1 MIKKIRA
8 DQLKPGIYVHDL
20 NCGWMDHPFMR
31 NRFKVESEAQVHA
44 ILKHGIREV
53 YIDTRKGDDIKD
65 AIPEEEAKAEIEKEL
80 VELATAEVQPETATS
95 FNEEIARAKKVHLEA
110 NQIIQNILK
119 DARLGKQ
126 VEIEQVEPMVEK
138 ITGTILRNNSA
149 LISLCKIKTKDTYTF
164 QHSVSVCALLVSFSR
179 AMNLDQETI
188 RQAGIGGLL
197 HDIGKMRVRD
207 EVLNKPGKLTDPE
220 FTHMKTHVEHSHEIL
235 SATPGLSRISIDVA
249 AQHHERHDG
258 TGYPHG
264 LKGGEISL
272 FGQMAA
278 IVDVYDAITSDR
290 VYHKGMQATDAL
302 RKIFEWSKFHF
313 NHQLAQ
319 SFTRAIGIYPSGTLV
334 RLESGLLGVVV
345 EQRESSLLQPLV
357 RVVYDTKRDFHI
369 EPKDIDLSRPF
380 GQGGG
385 DRILGHESGERW
397 RIDPQKYL

>member
-8 DQLKPGIYVHDL
+8 DQLKPGLFVHDL

-31 NRFKVESEAQVHA
+31 NRFKVESEAQVHT

-53 YIDTRKGDDIKD
+53 YIDTGKGDDVKD
-65 AIPEEEAKAEIEKEL
+65 AIPEEEAKAELEKEL
-80 VELATAEVQPETATS
+80 VELATAEAKPEAALS
-95 FNEEIARAKKVHLEA
+95 FNEEITRAKKVHSEA
-110 NQIIQNILK
+110 NQLIQNILK
-119 DARLGKQ
+119 DVRLGKQ

-149 LISLCKIKTKDTYTF
+149 LLSLSKIKSKDNYTF

-179 AMNLDQETI
+179 AMNLDPETI

-197 HDIGKMRVRD
+197 HDIGKMQVRN
-207 EVLNKPGKLTDPE
+207 EILNKPGKLSDPE
-220 FTHMKTHVEHSHEIL
+220 FTHMKSHVVHSREIL
-235 SATPGLSRISIDVA
+235 SRTPGISRISIDVA
-249 AQHHERHDG
+249 GQHHERHDG
-258 TGYPHG
+258 TGYPDS
-264 LKGGEISL
+264 LKGNEISL

-290 VYHKGMQATDAL
+290 VYHKGMQPTEAL

-313 NHQLAQ
+313 NHRLAQ
-319 SFTRAIGIYPSGTLV
+319 SFTRAIGIYPTGTLV

-345 EQRESSLLQPLV
+345 EQRETSLLQPLV
-357 RVVYDTKRDFHI
+357 RAVFDTKRNFPI
-369 EPKDIDLSRPF
+369 QPKDIDLSRPL

-385 DRILGHESGERW
+385 DRIVSHESGEKW
-397 RIDPQKYL
+397 KIDPQKYL